1 MEPLDE
7 TFQIRNNFN
16 RSNTKAFKENL
27 EEERVADSKFC

>member
-16 RSNTKAFKENL
+16 RSNTKAFKEGL
-27 EEERVADSKFC
+27 EKERVAGSKFC